1 MIYLTRLNGQKIMI
15 NIDLLELIEETPDTL
30 ITLTTGKKF
39 LVKESSQQIHDEIIR
54 FKKNANSRLKK

>member
-15 NIDLLELIEETPDTL
+15 NIDLLEFIEETPDTL

-39 LVKESSQQIHDEIIR
+39 LVKESSHQIRDEIIR

>member
-15 NIDLLELIEETPDTL
+15 NIDLLEFVEETPDTL

-39 LVKESSQQIHDEIIR
+39 LVKESSQQIRDEIIR
-54 FKKNANSRLKK
+54 FKRTANIKLKK